1 MTKGFQPDDPF
12 EMVAVTI
19 PTAKDT
25 TEAMA
30 RTFVEEFA
38 LMGFTAGRVMRLFKN
53 PVYAGAHM
61 VYQSRGEEFVRSLI
75 EEVFGAGAGLKD
87 G

>member
-12 EMVAVTI
+12 EMVAVTVS
-19 PTAKDT
+19 TAEDT
-25 TEAMA
+25 TEEMA

-53 PVYAGAHM
+53 PYYAGAHM
-61 VYQSRGEEFVRSLI
+61 VYQSRGEEFVRGLI
-75 EEVFGAGAGLKD
+75 DEVFGAGEAD
-87 G
+87 